1 MRAPGQDLPVNPLT
15 EIALRSLVVSGT
27 ATLLAAVLGIPAG
40 AWLGL
45 APRRLRQFARPIV
58 YTMMALPPVV
68 AGLALYLLLSRSGP
82 LGELGLLFTPTA
94 MILAQTILALPM
106 VVSVTMHGVSTV
118 PAELALQLRSL
129 GANSAQVRWTIL
141 REAWPAMGLAVAM
154 ALGRSLSE
162 VGAVLIVGG
171 NIAGKTRVLTTA
183 IVLETGRGNFELALA
198 LGAIL
203 LGIAWTV
210 NMFIAF
216 WQREPTP

>member
-1 MRAPGQDLPVNPLT
+1 MNPLT
-15 EIALRSLVVSGT
+15 EIALRSLLVSGT
-27 ATLLAAVLGIPAG
+27 ATLIAAVLGIPAG

-45 APRRLRQFARPIV
+45 APQGLRQIVRPVV
-58 YTMMALPPVV
+58 YALMALPPVV
-68 AGLALYLLLSRSGP
+68 AGLVLYLLLSRSGP
-82 LGELGLLFTPTA
+82 LGGLGLLFTPTA
-94 MILAQTILALPM
+94 MIVAQTILALPM

-118 PAELALQLRSL
+118 PAELAPQLRSL
-129 GANSAQVRWTIL
+129 GASAAQVRWTIL
-141 REAWPAMGLAVAM
+141 REAWPAMGLAGAM

-210 NMFIAF
+210 NMFIAV
-216 WQREPTP
+216 WQREPAP